1 MSASLPRATE
11 TGLGRVAQW
20 PRLSPTSPV
29 RALLLSVFKA
39 HLGLQAPGILH
50 LQAGKQA
57 HLPAGSHPLGI
68 LSVSSFSLIYFVK

>member
-50 LQAGKQA
+50 LQAGKLRLVSRLALTHSVFFQ
-57 HLPAGSHPLGI
+57 SPLF
-68 LSVSSFSLIYFVK
+68 L